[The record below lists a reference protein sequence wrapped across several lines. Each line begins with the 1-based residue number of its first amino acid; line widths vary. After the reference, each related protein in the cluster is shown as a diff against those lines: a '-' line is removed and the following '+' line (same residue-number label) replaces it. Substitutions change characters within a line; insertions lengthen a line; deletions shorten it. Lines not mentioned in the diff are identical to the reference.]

1 MKYQALFS
9 WGKKYEKNIVNLP
22 SAEPAQR
29 VVKVKDKYGKE

>member
-9 WGKKYEKNIVNLP
+9 WKKNKKNIINLP

-29 VVKVKDKYGKE
+29 VVKVDKYGKE

>member
-9 WGKKYEKNIVNLP
+9 WKNKKNINLP

-29 VVKVKDKYGKE
+29 LVKVKDTYGKE

>member
-9 WGKKYEKNIVNLP
+9 WKNKKNIINLP

-29 VVKVKDKYGKE
+29 LVKVKDTYGKE